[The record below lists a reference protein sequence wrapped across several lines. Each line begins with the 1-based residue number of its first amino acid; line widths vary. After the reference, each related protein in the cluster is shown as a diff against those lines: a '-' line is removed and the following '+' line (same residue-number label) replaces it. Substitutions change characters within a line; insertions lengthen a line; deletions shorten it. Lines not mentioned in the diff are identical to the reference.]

1 MALSEKAIK
10 EFKEIYF
17 KEYNKML
24 SDEEAQDKGQRLITF
39 FKIVY
44 RPIPD
49 DEPCIDSNPNTSSR

>member
-17 KEYNKML
+17 KEYNVML
-24 SDEEAQDKGQRLITF
+24 SDVEAQDKAQRVLTF

-49 DEPCIDSNPNTSSR
+49 DEPSIESEQ

>member
-17 KEYNKML
+17 KEYNVML
-24 SDEEAQDKGQRLITF
+24 SDVEAQDKAQRVLTF

-49 DEPCIDSNPNTSSR
+49 DEPSIESKQ